1 MTFKDRA
8 LQIKN
13 ETIANANSADRVGG
27 LLQDMSD
34 QFDTAFANYFDFDS
48 ASVTNISTL
57 GAWVKLNASTTLGFS
72 RNGLAHSNNRIT
84 RTGDKR
90 VFQMDG
96 IVSIGSGN
104 NQEIHVAF
112 FKNEELFPCSWQ
124 SVVTNAGGKRNAVPL
139 QCLIELDTN
148 DFIEVYVK
156 NQSAT
161 DNITLGNVNVIIK
174 QL

>member
-1 MTFKDRA
+1 MSLKNRS

-13 ETIANANSADRVGG
+13 ETVTNANSASRVGG
-27 LLQDMSD
+27 LLEDMSD
-34 QFDTAFANYFDFDS
+34 QFDTAYANYFDFDS
-48 ASVTNISTL
+48 ASVTNIVTA
-57 GAWVKLNASTTLGFS
+57 GVWVKLNTNTTLGFS

-112 FKNEELFPCSWQ
+112 FKNEELFPCSEQ
-124 SVVTNAGGKRNAVPL
+124 SVVTSAGGKRNAVPL